1 MSITLSV
8 PPAVVQDVR
17 LYAEREKTS
26 LNALLRAYMEKLAE
40 EERTRRTRESESVY
54 AYLMEQDDWLPE
66 GYSFDRERANE
77 R

>member
-8 PPAVVQDVR
+8 PPVVVQDVR

-40 EERTRRTRESESVY
+40 EERNRRTRESESVY
-54 AYLMEQDDWLPE
+54 AYLMGQGDWLPE

>member
-40 EERTRRTRESESVY
+40 EERARRTRESESVY
-54 AYLMEQDDWLPE
+54 AYLMKQGDWLPD
-66 GYSFDRERANE
+66 GYSFDRECANE

>member
-17 LYAEREKTS
+17 LYAERTKTS
-26 LNALLRAYMEKLAE
+26 LNALLRAYMEKLAD
-40 EERTRRTRESESVY
+40 EERVRRARESESVY
-54 AYLMEQDDWLPE
+54 DYLMKQGDWLPD

>member
-17 LYAEREKTS
+17 LYAERTKTS

-40 EERTRRTRESESVY
+40 EERAKRARESESVY
-54 AYLMEQDDWLPE
+54 AYLMGQGDWLPD

>member
-17 LYAEREKTS
+17 LYAERSKTS
-26 LNALLRAYMEKLAE
+26 LNALLRAYMEKIAE
-40 EERTRRTRESESVY
+40 EERTKRAQESESVY
-54 AYLMEQDDWLPE
+54 AYLMGQGGWLPDD
-66 GYSFDRERANE
+66 YSFDREFANE